1 MSDDLKWT
9 TNTHL
14 TLFSLDFKAILTI
27 SMVLEDLLLVLHF
40 LTRPPYFYPSI
51 FIFTRPNEG
60 WTGLYIKLCL
70 GVCVI
75 PATNQGAPLFSV
87 TTPGDALIAAPT
99 LQRAPCFIWNAVIE
113 GSSNNTPDMF
123 VRNVPAAVSLFHF
136 VTSLILLRLILGM
149 CKISFLITTHTV
161 EISQLALC

>member
-1 MSDDLKWT
+1 MFGSVR
-9 TNTHL
+9 NT
-14 TLFSLDFKAILTI
+14 SK
-27 SMVLEDLLLVLHF
+27 
-40 LTRPPYFYPSI
+40 
-51 FIFTRPNEG
+51 
-60 WTGLYIKLCL
+60 
-70 GVCVI
+70 
-75 PATNQGAPLFSV
+75 NQGAPLFSA